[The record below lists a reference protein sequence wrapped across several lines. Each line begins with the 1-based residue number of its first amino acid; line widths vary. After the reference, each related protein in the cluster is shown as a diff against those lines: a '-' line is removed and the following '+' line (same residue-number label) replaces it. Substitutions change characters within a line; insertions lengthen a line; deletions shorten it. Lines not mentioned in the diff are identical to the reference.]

1 MISKEIMPY
10 LLEMEPIIDKI
21 VATMDVFQNMNIST
35 IANPQSV
42 NILAID
48 GFLNAD
54 KLKALYDQLYE
65 VAKNIDLQATA

>member
-1 MISKEIMPY
+1 MISKEIMSY

-21 VATMDVFQNMNIST
+21 VATMDVFQNMNVST

-65 VAKNIDLQATA
+65 VAKNRDLQATA

>member
-21 VATMDVFQNMNIST
+21 VATMDIFQNMNVST
-35 IANPQSV
+35 IVNPQSV
-42 NILAID
+42 NILAVD

-54 KLKALYDQLYE
+54 KLKALYYQLYE
-65 VAKNIDLQATA
+65 VAKDRDLQATA

>member
-21 VATMDVFQNMNIST
+21 VATMDVFQNMNVST

-65 VAKNIDLQATA
+65 VAKKRDLQATA